1 MCFTFTVRTLG
12 WMQLFII
19 RSDVSDAV
27 CHVTCRVCS
36 SVSVI
41 ICVDEMNLSKV
52 CHIGAD
58 AVV

>member
-1 MCFTFTVRTLG
+1 MRTLG

-41 ICVDEMNLSKV
+41 IGVDEMNLSSV
-52 CHIGAD
+52 RHIGAD